1 MAVIKKA
8 KKPVKKKAKKP
19 ESISS
24 LSRMEQLLSEAEKE
38 LEDLQPKIDE
48 LEKHAAK
55 LAELKQTKQKL
66 ITLKLSLKS
75 ILSNFGTGSD
85 KMQAFDLLKLDVRS
99 LSASQKTKQT
109 SNETFY
115 PDQAFEAANKI
126 LKHPASINYELF
138 RAVVFHGGRANTSE
152 IRQYLI
158 DNDIKAPGNGGSFEE
173 IALTDISS
181 RVNYLVRKGLVE
193 AEGRGVFKSLLGWE

>member
-1 MAVIKKA
+1 MAVIKKS
-8 KKPVKKKAKKP
+8 KKPTKKKVKKA

-38 LEDLQPKIDE
+38 LADLQPKIDE

-55 LAELKQTKQKL
+55 LQELKQTKQKL

-75 ILSNFGTGSD
+75 ILSNFGTGD
-85 KMQAFDLLKLDVRS
+85 KMQAFDLLKLDVKS
-99 LSASQKTKQT
+99 SSKAKQT
-109 SNETFY
+109 LEATFF

-138 RAVVFHGGRANTSE
+138 RAIVFHGGQANTQE
-152 IRQYLI
+152 IRRYLI
-158 DNDIKAPGNGGSFEE
+158 DNDIKAPGSGDSFEE
-173 IALTDISS
+173 IPLTDISS

-193 AEGRGVFKSLLGWE
+193 PQGRGVFKSLLGWDS